1 MPIIN
6 IQVVISTVSNKTKQ
20 KMRERE
26 RERKPENHVNYN

>member
-26 RERKPENHVNYN
+26 RKKARESREL